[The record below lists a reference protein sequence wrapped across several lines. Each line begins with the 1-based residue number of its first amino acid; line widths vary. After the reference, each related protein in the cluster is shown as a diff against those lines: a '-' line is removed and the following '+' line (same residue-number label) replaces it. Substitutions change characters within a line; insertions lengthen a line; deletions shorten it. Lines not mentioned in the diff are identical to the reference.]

1 MKVSKGSR
9 ILRICLFLLPLLQGV
24 SMAQEN
30 LGMPLPNTG
39 IGGVYE
45 VMVGTDDAARMIR
58 YFGEFGFTVT
68 GNNAFSYPLRGLIS
82 LILILVVGVT
92 TFLAVQ
98 GKSVG
103 KVQWPLV
110 HVVASGIST
119 LFVLLLVILGPD
131 DDGFDL
137 GRVMTRTSLRNFVA
151 VQPGRPEAG
160 EDLEDAVWRAIDAT
174 CDRASIHPRRIFLVG
189 RRSAGTAAFRI
200 ACRHP
205 DAFGGV
211 VSIGGGFP
219 LAESAFAR
227 LREVRRLPMLMC
239 CRAAAARTAA
249 EQTDRTLRLF
259 HAAGAMLAMRIYP
272 GRRDLSRAVL
282 ADVNRWL
289 MDEICGPKPSLH
301 SECAR

>member
-1 MKVSKGSR
+1 MPGRKSKRLPDRTRPVTPEVSAAVPARR
-9 ILRICLFLLPLLQGV
+9 IAAARLFMPQGYESGYDYPLLV
-24 SMAQEN
+24 W
-30 LGMPLPNTG
+30 
-39 IGGVYE
+39 
-45 VMVGTDDAARMIR
+45 
-58 YFGEFGFTVT
+58 
-68 GNNAFSYPLRGLIS
+68 
-82 LILILVVGVT
+82 
-92 TFLAVQ
+92 LA
-98 GKSVG
+98 
-103 KVQWPLV
+103 
-110 HVVASGIST
+110 
-119 LFVLLLVILGPD
+119 D
-131 DDGFDL
+131 NEGFDL

-151 VQPGRPEAG
+151 VQPGRPESG
-160 EDLEDAVWRAIDAT
+160 EDLEDAVWRAIDAIR
-174 CDRASIHPRRIFLVG
+174 DRASIHPRRIFLVG

-211 VSIGGGFP
+211 VSIGGDFP

-239 CRAAAARTAA
+239 CRAAAAGTAA

-289 MDEICGPKPSLH
+289 MDEICGPKPALQ